1 MLRYY
6 FGLHMYQ
13 ITIMSLELLMYTQ
26 TLLASLK
33 IILVQSPILHDL
45 RRTTPELRHNQ
56 HNRCNSMKFQHLNHQ
71 KLKNPFYC

>member
-33 IILVQSPILHDL
+33 IILVQSPILQVP
-45 RRTTPELRHNQ
+45 RRTTPKLRHNQ
-56 HNRCNSMKFQHLNHQ
+56 HNRFNSMKFQHLNHQ
-71 KLKNPFYC
+71 KI